1 MSDERTANKCGCE
14 GETAYGI
21 SRGKDVFDAGVEED
35 GQKTDM
41 QYITEIE
48 SYQSEKK
55 IRGDSGKI

>member
-48 SYQSEKK
+48 SYQSEKNP
-55 IRGDSGKI
+55 R